1 MKTLVLGLGNS
12 ILSDD
17 GVGIR
22 VTHEVANQLN
32 SPQVTVA
39 ETSGA
44 GLSLLDSIVGY
55 DKVII
60 IDAVQTEK
68 GQAGQIYRMGPEDF
82 SLTKHFSSPHQIN
95 LVTALELGKMLDLA
109 MPQKI
114 TVFAVEAKDITSF
127 SEKCTPEVE
136 QAIPEVVKM
145 VLQELNAKHPLKA
158 NDIESRPHHSG
169 PSAKAISD

>member
-1 MKTLVLGLGNS
+1 MKTLVLGLGNL

-17 GVGIR
+17 GAGIR
-22 VTHEVANQLN
+22 VAQEVGKQLN
-32 SPQVTVA
+32 DPQITVS
-39 ETSGA
+39 ETSAA

-60 IDAVQTEK
+60 IDAIQTKK

-82 SLTKHFSSPHQIN
+82 SFAKHFSSPHQTN
-95 LVTALELGKMLDLA
+95 LVTALELGKMLHLV

-114 TVFAVEAKDITSF
+114 TIFAVEAKDIASF

-136 QAIPEVVKM
+136 RAIPEAIKM
-145 VLQELNAKHPLKA
+145 VLQELV
-158 NDIESRPHHSG
+158 G
-169 PSAKAISD
+169 

>member
-1 MKTLVLGLGNS
+1 MKTLVLGIGNP

-17 GVGIR
+17 GVGIK
-22 VTHEVANQLN
+22 VAHEVEGKLN
-32 SPQVTVA
+32 DPQVTVA
-39 ETSGA
+39 ETSAA

-60 IDAVQTEK
+60 IDAIQTEK
-68 GQAGQIYRMGPEDF
+68 GRAGQIYRMGIEDF

-95 LVTALELGKMLDLA
+95 LATALELGKMLNLA
-109 MPQKI
+109 MPQEI

-145 VLQELNAKHPLKA
+145 VLQELDA
-158 NDIESRPHHSG
+158 
-169 PSAKAISD
+169 

>member
-1 MKTLVLGLGNS
+1 MKTLVLGLGNP

-22 VTHEVANQLN
+22 VAHEIGEKLN
-32 SPQVTVA
+32 NPQVTIA

-44 GLSLLDSIVGY
+44 GLRLLDSITGY

-60 IDAVQTEK
+60 IDAVQTER
-68 GQAGQIYRMGPEDF
+68 GQAGQIYRMGPQDF
-82 SLTKHFSSPHQIN
+82 SFAKHFSSPHQIN
-95 LVTALELGKMLDLA
+95 LATALELGKMLDLA

-114 TVFAVEAKDITSF
+114 SIFAVEAKDITTF

-145 VLQELNAKHPLKA
+145 VLEELV
-158 NDIESRPHHSG
+158 G
-169 PSAKAISD
+169 

>member
-1 MKTLVLGLGNS
+1 MKTLVLGIGNP

-17 GVGIR
+17 GAGIK
-22 VTHEVANQLN
+22 VAHEVANQLN

-60 IDAVQTEK
+60 IDAIQTKK

-82 SLTKHFSSPHQIN
+82 SLTKRFSSPHQVN
-95 LVTALELGKMLDLA
+95 LATALELGKMLNLA
-109 MPQKI
+109 MPQEI
-114 TVFAVEAKDITSF
+114 TIFAVGAKDTTSF

-136 QAIPEVVKM
+136 KAIPEVVKM
-145 VLQELNAKHPLKA
+145 VLEDLV
-158 NDIESRPHHSG
+158 G
-169 PSAKAISD
+169 

>member
-22 VTHEVANQLN
+22 VAQEVREKLN
-32 SPQVTVA
+32 DPQVTVA

-44 GLSLLDSIVGY
+44 GLSLLDSIAGY

-60 IDAVQTEK
+60 IDAIQTRE
-68 GQAGQIYRMGPEDF
+68 GHAGQICRMGPQDF

-95 LVTALELGKMLDLA
+95 LATALELGKMLNLA

-114 TVFAVEAKDITSF
+114 TIFAVEAKDITSF
-127 SEKCTPEVE
+127 SERCTPEVE

-145 VLQELNAKHPLKA
+145 VLEELN
-158 NDIESRPHHSG
+158 E
-169 PSAKAISD
+169 